1 MDLLDV
7 DSTRQKLEQL
17 PDDVTM
23 VINNAG
29 YAKLA
34 SFLEVTEEDFDT
46 YGEK

>member
-1 MDLLDV
+1 MVDLLDL

-29 YAKLA
+29 IFKGG
-34 SFLEVTEEDFDT
+34 SFLDVTEEDFDM
-46 YGEK
+46 